1 MKIAITGSTGQLGQ
15 LVIEQLLKSV
25 PADQLIAIARS
36 PAKAFSLAARGVNIR
51 QANYDDPVALHNALE
66 GVGRLLLIASNELG
80 RRIAQHANVI
90 NAAKKQG
97 VQLFAYTSLLH
108 ADTSPLSLAVEY
120 ARTESDLKASGL
132 PFVILRNGWY
142 TENYMIGVPA
152 AAASGTLYGC
162 AGNGRIASVP
172 RIDLAEAAA
181 KVLTSGGPAG
191 QTLELAGDTAYTLA
205 ELAAEIA
212 RQSGKNVVYK
222 NLPEAEYREILL
234 TAGFPE
240 EAATGFASWDIEAS
254 RGALFD
260 DGHQLS
266 KWIGRSTTPLSEI
279 IRQTLARAQ

>member
-25 PADQLIAIARS
+25 PANQLIAIARN
-36 PAKAFSLAARGVNIR
+36 PAKACKLAARGINVR

-66 GVGRLLLIASNELG
+66 GVERLLLIASNELG
-80 RRIAQHANVI
+80 RRITQHANVI
-90 NAAKKQG
+90 NSAKKQG
-97 VQLFAYTSLLH
+97 IRLLAYTSLLH

-120 ARTESDLKASGL
+120 ARTESDLKASGI

-142 TENYMIGVPA
+142 TENHMAGVPA
-152 AAASGTLYGC
+152 AAATGMLYGC
-162 AGNGRIASVP
+162 AGNGRIASAP

-181 KVLTSGGPAG
+181 KVLASGGPAG
-191 QTLELAGDTAYTLA
+191 QTLELAGDTAHTLA

-212 RQSGKNVVYK
+212 RQCGRDVVYK
-222 NLPEAEYREILL
+222 NLPEPEYREILMA
-234 TAGFPE
+234 AGFPE
-240 EAATGFASWDIEAS
+240 PIASGFANWDTEAS

-266 KWIGRSTTPLSEI
+266 KWIGRPTTPLSEI
-279 IRQTLARAQ
+279 VRQTLAQAR